1 MGIKLFQCLVLPP
14 LAQLA
19 ILDVVVDFS
28 WWETDKPIVA
38 LIPRVTTFLGT
49 LGGFHVKVS
58 FKVEQKKK
66 KKNENQLW
74 HVNEMT

>member
-1 MGIKLFQCLVLPP
+1 M
-14 LAQLA
+14 
-19 ILDVVVDFS
+19 DFS

-49 LGGFHVKVS
+49 LGGFLVKVS
-58 FKVEQKKK
+58 FKVEQKK

>member
-38 LIPRVTTFLGT
+38 LIPRVTKFLGT
-49 LGGFHVKVS
+49 LGGFLVKVS
-58 FKVEQKKK
+58 FKVEQK